1 MQVRKTKPNHGGGRP
16 PMMFKCKLCG
26 AKLNKTEMR
35 LHEPG
40 CRRATLLHVGARFTV
55 MLNDRQVPVIIEEFL
70 TDEGEAMR
78 CRNLISGR
86 RIRVTSPRRFRE
98 WMESANVRFVR
109 AG

>member
-1 MQVRKTKPNHGGGRP
+1 
-16 PMMFKCKLCG
+16 MMFKCKLCG

-55 MLNDRQVPVIIEEFL
+55 MLNEKLVPVIIEEFL